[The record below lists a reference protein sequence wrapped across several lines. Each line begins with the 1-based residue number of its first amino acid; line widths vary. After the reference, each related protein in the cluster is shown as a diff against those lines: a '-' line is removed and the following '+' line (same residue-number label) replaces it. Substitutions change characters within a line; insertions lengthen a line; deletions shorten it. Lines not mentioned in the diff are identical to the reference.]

1 MKDAARLCGPS
12 DYIGGQGSKRE
23 NKKQNTHHIGM
34 LLTANRSI
42 LVLRVWGYFEP
53 NFSAA

>member
-1 MKDAARLCGPS
+1 MKDAASLCGPS

-42 LVLRVWGYFEP
+42 LVLRVRGYFEP